1 MKRWLFA
8 DVRSTVG
15 ALSTASL
22 LLVACGPERA
32 TGDVVTID
40 ARSDGAM
47 DATGDLSSPDASGDV
62 GREAAAPC
70 PVSGVEVSGTILA
83 PNGED
88 PIAGAVV
95 YLARTR
101 PTPQAAGVG
110 CDRCELPPDV
120 LAYSVSDAQGRWAFV
135 RGVNESGSFFL
146 VVQKGRFRRVVP
158 FDVTACAAR
167 TVPPETTK
175 LPGSRMEGEIPRILV
190 ASGATADQ
198 MDRPAT
204 GDWTYDDIAR
214 VLRRIGITEF
224 DRSDP
229 CRRAGNTTD
238 ITQVANCPF
247 GGILANAAT
256 LNNYNVVVAGCGALG
271 FNHSWQVLDHAPNRV
286 IPMNVRDWLRRGGR
300 LYTSD
305 TAYGLLARSV
315 PQVATFAGGTT
326 LTMGRD
332 PANVGF
338 GASPPNGRMYTGS
351 VPDVPLRTWLMDRG
365 SLGAGG
371 SINLTGFISPWVA
384 IDTVPMTTR
393 TVVDAE
399 VEWFS
404 SVPNMP
410 MPAGRRPLTISAD
423 VTEGG
428 GCGRIVFSSY
438 EVDNRTASPT
448 APLTPQERVL
458 EYMIFELGGCLQTP
472 G

>member
-1 MKRWLFA
+1 MNRFGRIRGAIVVGSTLGASMWL
-8 DVRSTVG
+8 G
-15 ALSTASL
+15 
-22 LLVACGPERA
+22 ACGPERA
-32 TGDVVTID
+32 TGDVVVLD
-40 ARSDGAM
+40 ARTDVASDAS
-47 DATGDLSSPDASGDV
+47 DSQSPDVMADV
-62 GREAAAPC
+62 APEAAAPC
-70 PVSGVEVSGTILA
+70 PINGVEVSGTILA

-95 YLARTR
+95 YLARSR
-101 PTPQAAGVG
+101 PTPQAPGVS
-110 CDRCELPPDV
+110 CDRCELPADV
-120 LAYSVSDAQGRWAFV
+120 LAYSVSDAQGRWAFL
-135 RGVNESGSFFL
+135 RGINESGSFFL

-158 FDVTACAAR
+158 FDAVACMPR
-167 TVPPETTK
+167 TVAPAMTR
-175 LPGSRMEGEIPRILV
+175 LPGSRAEGEIPRILV
-190 ASGATADQ
+190 ASGASVEQ

-224 DRSDP
+224 DRSEP
-229 CRRAGNTTD
+229 CRRATTTTD

-247 GGILANAAT
+247 GGILANPT
-256 LNNYNVVVAGCGALG
+256 NLNNYNVVVAPCGALG
-271 FNHSWQVLDHAPNRV
+271 FNRSWQVLDHAPNRV
-286 IPMNVRDWLRRGGR
+286 IPTNVRDWLRRGGR

-332 PANVGF
+332 PANIGF
-338 GASPPNGRMYTGS
+338 GDRPPAGRTYTGR
-351 VPDVPLRTWLMDRG
+351 VTDMPLRSWLTDRG
-365 SLGAGG
+365 SLAMNG
-371 SINLTGFISPWVA
+371 SISLTGFISPWVA

-399 VEWFS
+399 VEWFTAI
-404 SVPNMP
+404 PDTP
-410 MPAGRRPLTISAD
+410 MAAGRRPLTISAD

-438 EVDNRTASPT
+438 EVDNRSASPT

-458 EYMIFELGGCLQTP
+458 EYMVFELGGCLQTP